1 MAASLRMH
9 TVTSPQVLRLLER
22 QRSKTQYQKDLAR
35 FAPGGR
41 GLTPR
46 PFPDMEAAR
55 HGLLYEKE
63 AITRFEQ
70 ITGIP
75 VLDVGH
81 VIHERFEWLSC
92 VPDGI
97 TVDGRV
103 AEIKCP
109 YYRPIVPGVPYQYIK
124 QLQIAMEVTDLDEA
138 ILVQYKPASVFGE
151 EQIMISTLARD
162 RTWIRRNWSRL
173 NKRTRLCAF
182 PLRSGTRPNFAHP
195 NKDVWLPMHPPAK
208 SPPDGV
214 IWSTVPQESP
224 STPRFSRPSTS
235 ALERP

>member
-1 MAASLRMH
+1 MAAASLRI
-9 TVTSPQVLRLLER
+9 SPPVLRLLER
-22 QRSKTQYQKDLAR
+22 QRCKTQYQKYLAR

-46 PFPDMEAAR
+46 SFPNMEAAR

-63 AITRFEQ
+63 AITRFQE
-70 ITGIP
+70 ITGIE

-81 VIHERFEWLSC
+81 VVHERFDWLSC

-109 YYRPIVPGVPYQYIK
+109 YYRPIVPGIPNQYVK

-162 RTWIRRNWSRL
+162 RTWIERNWSRL
-173 NKRTRLCAF
+173 NKKTRPCAF
-182 PLRSGTRPNFAHP
+182 PLRSGTRPNFVP
-195 NKDVWLPMHPPAK
+195 PSKDVWRPMHLPAR
-208 SPPDGV
+208 SPHDGV
-214 IWSTVPQESP
+214 I
-224 STPRFSRPSTS
+224 
-235 ALERP
+235 